1 MIELEFEVDDVHRV
15 CSMPEGL
22 LELAADESGTDAA
35 GQASSGVHRRS
46 MLRMAENLHFSLS
59 STSRIAEVRRRAE
72 T

>member
-1 MIELEFEVDDVHRV
+1 MVELEFEVDDVHRV
-15 CSMPEGL
+15 CSVPEGL
-22 LELAADESGTDAA
+22 LELAADEVGADPAA
-35 GQASSGVHRRS
+35 EFADGVHRRS